1 MAAVSVLSRGSSSL
15 DILSK
20 RLRPSIDIHLEGQTP
35 GLVNSYTTGDHIE
48 GTVTVSADLDT
59 RFDEVEIVLQGTS
72 QTSVERTSC
81 PGRAGAQQVFL
92 RLRQPIDETEYPT
105 PRVLEKG
112 RTYQFPFTFVVPD
125 RLLPQVCKHR
135 KNNAHLERA
144 HTMLP
149 PTLGDPMLAS
159 NGKTLLDD
167 MAPDMSR
174 IAYIVRVAVLR
185 KSTGEDRI
193 TKSLAGFAKKVRIVP
208 TVEEEP
214 PISVTETS
222 GYCTRKEKKVK
233 RGLLRGRQGRLT
245 ASSAQPKPIQLLFP
259 SGEANDSGSTMATVQ
274 LRFDPVGNEQPPRLG
289 SLTSKLRVHTFYSA
303 EPWEDFVSPSGLTSF
318 SHLSRGL
325 YVQNV
330 PLSTMCVASAQW
342 TKHSDSS
349 RRDSMQST
357 VSEDSI
363 AEGETYYTASVVVPV
378 SLPKTKAFV
387 PTFQS
392 CLLARIYLLDLSL
405 SYHPAGKTVLTPTV
419 SLRLPIQFTSQPKYS
434 DSLKTE
440 LSVSVTQAE
449 LDEFFHPRIVA
460 LPNADAVAEVDPTR
474 SETQSLAPPEYS
486 ETYSTPTVVRAAS

>member
-35 GLVNSYTTGDHIE
+35 GLVNSYTTGNHIE
-48 GTVTVSADLDT
+48 GTVTLSADVDT
-59 RFDEVEIVLQGTS
+59 RFDEVEIILQGSS
-72 QTSVERTSC
+72 QTSVERTSS

-125 RLLPQVCKHR
+125 RLLPQVCKHP

-174 IAYIVRVAVLR
+174 IAYMVRVAVLR
-185 KSTGEDRI
+185 KSTGEDQT
-193 TKSLAGFAKKVRIVP
+193 TKSLAGFAKKVRIIP

-222 GYCTRKEKKVK
+222 GYCTRKEKKVR

-245 ASSAQPKPIQLLFP
+245 VSSAQPKPLQLSP
-259 SGEANDSGSTMATVQ
+259 SCEVNDIGSTMATVQ

-289 SLTSKLRVHTFYSA
+289 SLTSKLRVYTFYSA
-303 EPWEDFVSPSGLTSF
+303 EPWQDLVAPAGLVPF
-318 SHLSRGL
+318 SQMSRGL
-325 YVQNV
+325 YMENV

-357 VSEDSI
+357 VSEESTAD
-363 AEGETYYTASVVVPV
+363 GEIYYTASVLVPV
-378 SLPKTKAFV
+378 SLPKKKAFI

-392 CLLARIYLLDLSL
+392 CLLARIYSLDLSL

-419 SLRLPIQFTSQPKYS
+419 SLRLPIQITNQPKFS
-434 DSLKTE
+434 ESLKSE
-440 LSVSVTQAE
+440 LSVTVTQAE
-449 LDEFFHPRIVA
+449 MDEFFRPRIVT

-486 ETYSTPTVVRAAS
+486 ETYSIPTVAETTS